1 MRGVPVLPQRKAAV
15 TGSYGKQLW
24 ASRLGPGGIQH
35 PLPAADDQ
43 RRTVRHDALR
53 KAVQVKFDQRIGDGR
68 TAVRDPPHNIRV
80 RIRCIGKME
89 HPSLPRWDL
98 LQHGRRQ
105 AGIIVEDKLSALLA
119 CPEVLPLVET
129 MQPKIAKLM
138 REAPDTFT
146 LEQVIKHE
154 KPDVPDE
161 EIKQLNIALTR
172 IPKPGAQA

>member
-1 MRGVPVLPQRKAAV
+1 
-15 TGSYGKQLW
+15 
-24 ASRLGPGGIQH
+24 
-35 PLPAADDQ
+35 
-43 RRTVRHDALR
+43 
-53 KAVQVKFDQRIGDGR
+53 
-68 TAVRDPPHNIRV
+68 
-80 RIRCIGKME
+80 ME

-105 AGIIVEDKLSALLA
+105 AGIIVEDKLFALLA